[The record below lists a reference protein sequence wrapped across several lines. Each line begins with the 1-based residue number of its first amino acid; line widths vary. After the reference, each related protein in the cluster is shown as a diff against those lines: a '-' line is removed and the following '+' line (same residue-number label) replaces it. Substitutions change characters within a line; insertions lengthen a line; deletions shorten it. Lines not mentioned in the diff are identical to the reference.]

1 MAAQQEEKKQGR
13 EFGCR
18 AFSRRR
24 KTPATQ
30 CEVRRMFARAARERD
45 EAVAWPWSE
54 KASQIPTRL
63 NRMTEEHE

>member
-1 MAAQQEEKKQGR
+1 
-13 EFGCR
+13 
-18 AFSRRR
+18 
-24 KTPATQ
+24 
-30 CEVRRMFARAARERD
+30 MFARAAREWD